1 FFGCKVFS
9 KTNQY
14 LKQHG
19 IEPIDWQLDA

>member
-1 FFGCKVFS
+1 S
-9 KTNQY
+9 KTTQY